1 MSKASP
7 TPKIGS
13 ASWAEVTSSEV
24 KTIAQEYDCLLIDL
38 DGTVFRGR
46 RPTDGAVQSL
56 DQVQSRKLFVTNNAS
71 RSADE
76 VAAHLRELGFTA
88 TAADVVTSAQS
99 AAHLLAG
106 QLPPDSPVL
115 IVGTDALANEIA
127 AVGLR
132 PVRRYDDDPVAV
144 VQGLSTTTGWPEL
157 AEAALAIRAGALWVA
172 ANVDP
177 TLPTERG
184 LLPGNGS
191 LVAALRTATGAEP
204 QVAGKPAPTLLTD
217 AVGRGDFRAP
227 LVIGDRLDTDI
238 EGANGAGLPSLMVLT
253 GVNTARDAV
262 YAQPARRPTYIGHD
276 LRSLHQ
282 DGKRLEVGP
291 QPGWHV
297 DVGDAAIT
305 ISADGHDQGGD
316 GLSIVRA
323 VAGAVWDADVKGPPA
338 RIEAGDDR
346 ARDAL
351 QRWSLMHLD

>member
-1 MSKASP
+1 
-7 TPKIGS
+7 
-13 ASWAEVTSSEV
+13 V
-24 KTIAQEYDCLLIDL
+24 KSLAQEHDCLLIDL
-38 DGTVFRGR
+38 DGTAFRGR
-46 RPTDGAVQSL
+46 QPTEGAVQSL
-56 DQVQSRKLFVTNNAS
+56 DEVNSRKLFVTNNAS

-88 TAADVVTSAQS
+88 TAADIVTSAQS
-99 AAHLLAG
+99 AAHLLAD
-106 QLPPDSPVL
+106 QLSPDSRVL
-115 IVGTDALANEIA
+115 ILGTEALANEIA

-132 PVRRYDDDPVAV
+132 PVRRYDDNPVAV
-144 VQGLSTTTGWPEL
+144 VQGLSTTIGWPDL

-184 LLPGNGS
+184 LVPGNGS

-204 QVAGKPAPTLLTD
+204 RVAGKPSPSLLTD
-217 AVGRGDFRAP
+217 AVARGHFRAP

-238 EGANGAGLPSLMVLT
+238 EGANAAGLPSLMVLT
-253 GVNTARDAV
+253 GVNSARDAV

-282 DGKRLEVGP
+282 DGKLLEVGP
-291 QPGWHV
+291 QSGWQV
-297 DVGDAAIT
+297 DIGDKAVIV
-305 ISADGHDQGGD
+305 SGNGDDHGD

-323 VAGAVWDADVKGPPA
+323 VASAVWDAHCPDSQGRPL
-338 RIEAGDDR
+338 RIEAADDR

-351 QRWSLMHLD
+351 QHWSLVHGD